1 MESLEDDVKFTLHT
15 LSKDKSD
22 WWFPGVTDPRKA
34 AAIGVQ
40 NSYLETVS
48 NELLR
53 KLRYVYKLDYDL
65 FYSET
70 NKR

>member
-15 LSKDKSD
+15 LSKEKSD

-34 AAIGVQ
+34 AGIGVQ
-40 NSYLETVS
+40 NIYLKTVPM
-48 NELLR
+48 ELLN
-53 KLRYVYKLDYDL
+53 KLRNVYKLDYNL
-65 FYSET
+65 FYNET